1 MSLLRWLL
9 LRLAA
14 EPQRSLC
21 RGETGS
27 RKGGNPRADLGHRLA
42 YSRRFLGFSIVAG
55 GIGRRHGALRTALC
69 KRAGSPAL
77 VSSCHPEQCVHGRTQ
92 LGQQTGFWGTV
103 GLLSLW
109 LNSDVMWEL
118 GAHQAMSA
126 FGVCPRWDAL
136 TEQLSS
142 PLERCSDL
150 LQAPAA
156 GTSCLI

>member
-1 MSLLRWLL
+1 MQAGWQPCPGQQLSARAVCARQDSAGAANWLL
-9 LRLAA
+9 
-14 EPQRSLC
+14 
-21 RGETGS
+21 G
-27 RKGGNPRADLGHRLA
+27 
-42 YSRRFLGFSIVAG
+42 
-55 GIGRRHGALRTALC
+55 
-69 KRAGSPAL
+69 
-77 VSSCHPEQCVHGRTQ
+77 
-92 LGQQTGFWGTV
+92 GTV

-136 TEQLSS
+136 TEQLSW